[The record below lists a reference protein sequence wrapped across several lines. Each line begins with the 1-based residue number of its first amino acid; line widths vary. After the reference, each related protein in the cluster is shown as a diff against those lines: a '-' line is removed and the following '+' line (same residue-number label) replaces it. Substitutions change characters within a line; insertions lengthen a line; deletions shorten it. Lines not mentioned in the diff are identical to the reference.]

1 MVPVEENTH
10 GTAVSELAFVDRLLS
25 RRLIAL
31 VVVIACGTVLG
42 FAFWLTPS
50 ASGMGTH
57 TQLGLPPCSWIVT
70 MDLPCPTCGYTTAFS
85 NVAHGNF
92 LAAFDS
98 QPFGALACF
107 ATAVIFLG
115 GLVVLVTGAPLG
127 GVLCRF
133 WTMRV
138 TWIVLGMMI
147 LGWGYTMLRFRGF
160 F

>member
-1 MVPVEENTH
+1 
-10 GTAVSELAFVDRLLS
+10 
-25 RRLIAL
+25 
-31 VVVIACGTVLG
+31 
-42 FAFWLTPS
+42 
-50 ASGMGTH
+50 MGTH

-70 MDLPCPTCGYTTAFS
+70 MDLPCPTCGYTTAFT

-92 LAAFDS
+92 GAAFAG
-98 QPFGALACF
+98 QPFGALLAF
-107 ATAVIFLG
+107 ATAVFFVG

-127 GVLCRF
+127 GLLGRF
-133 WTMRV
+133 WTMKG

>member
-1 MVPVEENTH
+1 MVPVEDNTH
-10 GTAVSELAFVDRLLS
+10 GTAVSESTFVDRLLS
-25 RRLIAL
+25 RRLVAL

-50 ASGMGTH
+50 VSGMGTH

-70 MDLPCPTCGYTTAFS
+70 MDLPCPTCGYTTAFC

-92 LAAFDS
+92 LSAFES
-98 QPFGALACF
+98 QPFGALAGF
-107 ATAVIFLG
+107 ATAVFFLG